1 MAKAKL
7 TLPNEWRQFANRFGA
22 DYAYWYVP
30 KGLAVSTD
38 SLKPRLKVLKE
49 FEGRKAWRDCQQDYV
64 QRLNDEEISVA
75 AAEWDE
81 GGAPL
86 ARMLKQVFVML
97 GLAWVDTNDR
107 VEITPAGDKFLK
119 DKDADGVLSDQM
131 SRYQFTN
138 PSVASNAH
146 KAITLHPIPFL
157 GEVLRS
163 TDGQSINAAEYTL
176 FVGRAKTF
184 KDVDIV
190 IEQIGRFRELP
201 DALKALVVK
210 TCDSFKLPGI
220 RRSSIYNTIRLNRSY
235 ALKMFA
241 LSRLVEIN
249 DDGGLS
255 IRKGALK
262 AYRRYLAD
270 YGREGAYIEFANEKD
285 WIAYFGDPDATP
297 TIDTA
302 LQYYVNKGDVAAAI
316 ATKSLTAKSAK
327 ELAEFQDM
335 IVSEK
340 AVEDYLENHLE
351 VIGTKIG
358 SKLKLVGRQYSTTV
372 GPIDLLAIDT
382 KTSEYVIVELKKG
395 RSAGADK
402 AALDANR
409 AVGGQSHEGSGKSNV
424 PRPVFLLPQGLDGR
438 LHAGNCG
445 RDRQNDRRATVR
457 STVPGGPFRNCGPQT
472 FCHARNEARFA
483 NAGRAAGIAQQGR
496 LNRRSSKRRLRGR
509 LNATNISTQWMLCVN
524 RGSFIENDSNCHPR
538 QVEHNRRERSAG
550 SCGRLLQHSGRRRKI
565 HVGKKVC

>member
-7 TLPNEWRQFANRFGA
+7 TLPKEWRQFANRYGA
-22 DYAYWYVP
+22 DHAYWYVP

-49 FEGRKAWRDCQQDYV
+49 FEGSKAWRECQQDYV
-64 QRLNDEEISVA
+64 QRLNDEKISDA
-75 AAEWDE
+75 AAGED

-97 GLAWVDTNDR
+97 GLAWVDPDDR
-107 VEITPAGDKFLK
+107 VEITPAGDKFLT
-119 DKDADGVLSDQM
+119 DKDPDGVLSDQM

-146 KAITLHPIPFL
+146 KAIELHPIPFI

-163 TDGQSINAAEYTL
+163 VDGQSISGVEYTL
-176 FVGRAKTF
+176 FIARAKSF
-184 KDVDIV
+184 SHVDSV
-190 IEQIGRFRELP
+190 IEKIEAFRDL
-201 DALKALVVK
+201 DMNMQALVVK
-210 TCDSFKLPGI
+210 TCDAFKLPGI
-220 RRSSIYNTIRLNRSY
+220 RRSSMYNTIRLDRSY

-262 AYRRYLAD
+262 QYRPYLAH

-285 WIAYFGDPDATP
+285 WIAYFGDPKATP

-302 LQYYVNKGDVAAAI
+302 LEYYVNKGDIAAAI
-316 ATKSLTAKSAK
+316 ATKKITAKSAK

-351 VIGTKIG
+351 VIGSKIG
-358 SKLKLVGRQYSTTV
+358 AKLKLVGRQYSTTV

-382 KTSEYVIVELKKG
+382 KTADYFVIELKKG
-395 RSAGADK
+395 RSADKVYGQCSRYMGWVRKNLAGADAKVHGVIVARQIDAKLK
-402 AALDANR
+402 AARDAHDTKVHLIEFEMKIGAT
-409 AVGGQSHEGSGKSNV
+409 AV
-424 PRPVFLLPQGLDGR
+424 
-438 LHAGNCG
+438 
-445 RDRQNDRRATVR
+445 
-457 STVPGGPFRNCGPQT
+457 
-472 FCHARNEARFA
+472 
-483 NAGRAAGIAQQGR
+483 
-496 LNRRSSKRRLRGR
+496 
-509 LNATNISTQWMLCVN
+509 
-524 RGSFIENDSNCHPR
+524 
-538 QVEHNRRERSAG
+538 
-550 SCGRLLQHSGRRRKI
+550 
-565 HVGKKVC
+565 